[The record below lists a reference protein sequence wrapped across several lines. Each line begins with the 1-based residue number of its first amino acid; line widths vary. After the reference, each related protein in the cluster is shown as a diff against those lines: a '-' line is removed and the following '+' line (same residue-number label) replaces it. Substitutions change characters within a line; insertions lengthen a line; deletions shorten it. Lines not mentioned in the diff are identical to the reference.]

1 MVRTRKPSQV
11 KDSGAKIVTV
21 RAVVSFD
28 DWVIGNERQVPLTE
42 RMLSLIA
49 GGQLEV
55 IDHGESETGPGPA
68 GPSDPGGSPADDQGE
83 GAPGPEQGQG
93 FGSSGYGTAES

>member
-1 MVRTRKPSQV
+1 MPAKTRKPSSVV
-11 KDSGAKIVTV
+11 KTVTV

-28 DWVIGNERQVPLTE
+28 DWVIGNERVVPLTE

-55 IDHGESETGPGPA
+55 TDHGTGETGPGPTRK
-68 GPSDPGGSPADDQGE
+68 SDPGGSPPDDSGE
-83 GAPGPEQGQG
+83 SSAGAESGQG
-93 FGSSGYGTAES
+93 FGSGGYGSAES